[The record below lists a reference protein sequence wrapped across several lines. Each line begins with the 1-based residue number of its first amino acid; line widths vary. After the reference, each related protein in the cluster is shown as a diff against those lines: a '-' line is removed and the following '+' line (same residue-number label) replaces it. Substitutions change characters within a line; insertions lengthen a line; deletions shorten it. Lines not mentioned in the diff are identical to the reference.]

1 MEPQPS
7 GTSTDQALES
17 PPTGGVRAGFV
28 DAIIAAAAGTPP
40 AESMLVRFLT
50 EPSDER
56 ALALWL
62 RHWDREAPLRD
73 GAGMVRQ
80 MERDIAAIDRS
91 IGEQI
96 DAVLHHPV
104 LQSLEASWR
113 GLAYLLGRVEP
124 KTNVK
129 IKLLSVSWRE
139 LVRDLDRA
147 VEFDQSA
154 LFRKVYTEEFDT
166 PGGEPFSVLIGDY
179 EISHRV
185 SRGHPTDDVEA
196 LGAIAQVAGA
206 AFAPFITGTHPS
218 LFGLDDFAGLERDLD
233 LKRSFDQL
241 GYLKWR
247 RLRASEDARFVA
259 LTMPRVLMRVPYQ
272 DGQVLCGFPY
282 REDVRGPGTERYVWG
297 TAVYAYAAVLVRAF
311 VTSGW
316 LEDIGGTE
324 RGPSG
329 GGLVERLP
337 SPSFR
342 TDAPGVAM
350 KCSTDVT
357 IGEELDRELGEVGL
371 LPLCDCPETAFSA
384 FHQVTTIQEPAVFD
398 RPIATAN
405 ARLSA
410 KLPVVLN
417 MSRFAHYIK
426 VIARDKIGAFLEPH
440 DLETIF
446 RDWIIRYVSGS
457 ESDNPEFRARYPLQE
472 AKIQVRARADRPGS
486 YLCVVHLLPRLQR
499 DEMTASLRLTTD
511 LPTEWRPRSI
521 V

>member
-1 MEPQPS
+1 MEPQPI
-7 GTSTDQALES
+7 GTGTGETLES
-17 PPTGGVRAGFV
+17 PSTGGVRAGFV
-28 DAIIAAAAGTPP
+28 DAIIAAAQGAPP
-40 AESMLVRFLT
+40 AESTLVRFLT
-50 EPSDER
+50 ESSDEE

-62 RHWDREAPLRD
+62 RHWDREAPLKD

-80 MERDIAAIDRS
+80 LERDIAAIDRS

-104 LQSLEASWR
+104 VQNLEASWR
-113 GLAYLLGRVEP
+113 GLEYLIGRVEP

-196 LGAIAQVAGA
+196 LGAIAQVAAA
-206 AFAPFITGTHPS
+206 AFAPFIAGTHPS

-272 DGQVLCGFPY
+272 DGQVDCGFPY
-282 REDVRGPGTERYVWG
+282 REDVRGPGTERHLWG

-311 VTSGW
+311 VASGW
-316 LEDIGGTE
+316 LEDIGARSAGP
-324 RGPSG
+324 RG
-329 GGLVERLP
+329 VAWWTACRLP
-337 SPSFR
+337 RSER
-342 TDAPGVAM
+342 MRRA
-350 KCSTDVT
+350 
-357 IGEELDRELGEVGL
+357 
-371 LPLCDCPETAFSA
+371 
-384 FHQVTTIQEPAVFD
+384 
-398 RPIATAN
+398 
-405 ARLSA
+405 
-410 KLPVVLN
+410 
-417 MSRFAHYIK
+417 SR
-426 VIARDKIGAFLEPH
+426 
-440 DLETIF
+440 
-446 RDWIIRYVSGS
+446 
-457 ESDNPEFRARYPLQE
+457 
-472 AKIQVRARADRPGS
+472 
-486 YLCVVHLLPRLQR
+486 
-499 DEMTASLRLTTD
+499 
-511 LPTEWRPRSI
+511 
-521 V
+521 